1 MIHESREGEGLFP
14 EQIDHVFQII
24 DRSFAEELVVGKRV
38 FPVSPAALEVLAN
51 KRRGEL
57 RFARGHRYSEGK
69 YRVDETVR
77 VTDADKAF
85 PAEAAHLIGVVW
97 DDMHLLNQVHLGYAT
112 PNFRVD
118 VVKLIPEELFWSLL
132 FRKKVSPRRDH
143 SHTDNVPVDRNEPR
157 PMKLLRVEDQRVVLR
172 GFARDT

>member
-69 YRVDETVR
+69 YRIDETVR
-77 VTDADKAF
+77 ITDADKAF
-85 PAEAAHLIGVVW
+85 PAEAAHLVGVIW
-97 DDMHLLNQVHLGYAT
+97 DNMHLLNQVQFRYAI
-112 PNFRVD
+112 PNLRVD
-118 VVKLIPEELFWSLL
+118 IVELVAEKLFGSLF
-132 FRKKVSPRRDH
+132 FGQKVSVRGDH
-143 SHTDNVPVDRNEPR
+143 SYTNNVLIQWNEPR
-157 PMKLLRVEDQRVVLR
+157 PMELSRIENNRV
-172 GFARDT
+172 G